1 MNAGTNAP
9 KTNTNV
15 PKPNADAVPDV
26 SNNPVVRKSLKL
38 DQEITVTN
46 NDKKYAAKITGIQ
59 VTYTTAAPTIFSNT
73 DVLTDDSAI
82 EVAQVGGV
90 SRRRRT
96 NRRRRSS
103 RRN

>member
-1 MNAGTNAP
+1 MASSINAGPTANVP
-9 KTNTNV
+9 KTN
-15 PKPNADAVPDV
+15 AAPDM

-46 NDKKYAAKITGIQ
+46 NGKNYAAKITGFQ
-59 VTYTTAAPTIFSNT
+59 VTYTDTAPTIFSNT
-73 DVLTDDSAI
+73 DILTDDSTI
-82 EVAQVGGV
+82 EVVQVGGV

-96 NRRRRSS
+96 NRKRRSS